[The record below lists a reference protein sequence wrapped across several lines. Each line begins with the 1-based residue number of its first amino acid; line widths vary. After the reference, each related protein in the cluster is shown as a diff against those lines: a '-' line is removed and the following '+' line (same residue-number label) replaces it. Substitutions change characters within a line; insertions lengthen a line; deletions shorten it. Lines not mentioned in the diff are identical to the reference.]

1 MFMPRMMQFSG
12 TLLADWL
19 TSAVADVEVSV
30 VTTIV
35 ISDSS
40 INEKDIAGRTI
51 LSVRSCSHLLA
62 RWFVD

>member
-1 MFMPRMMQFSG
+1 MQFSG

-19 TSAVADVEVSV
+19 TSTVADVEVSV

-40 INEKDIAGRTI
+40 INEKDIAGITI
-51 LSVRSCSHLLA
+51 LSVRSCSHSLA

>member
-19 TSAVADVEVSV
+19 TSTFADVEVSV

-40 INEKDIAGRTI
+40 INEKDIAGTTI
-51 LSVRSCSHLLA
+51 LSVRSRSH
-62 RWFVD
+62 